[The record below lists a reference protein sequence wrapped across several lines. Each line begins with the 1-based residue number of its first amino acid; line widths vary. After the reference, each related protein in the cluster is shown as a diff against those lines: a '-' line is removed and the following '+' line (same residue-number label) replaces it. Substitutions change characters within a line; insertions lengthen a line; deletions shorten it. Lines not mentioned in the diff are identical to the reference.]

1 MSALVNK
8 FAPGYRTITLTSP
21 LLVAG
26 SQCLIFYYY
35 VHGNVTLQ
43 ITYAAKNDVSEK
55 LKSYIGNKD
64 HAWRKASISL
74 PSNKK
79 DYKVK

>member
-8 FAPGYRTITLTSP
+8 FALGDKTTTLTSP

-35 VHGNVTLQ
+35 AYGEVTLQ
-43 ITYAAKNDVSEK
+43 ITYAAKDGTSEK
-55 LKSYIGNKD
+55 LKSYTGSKD
-64 HAWRKASISL
+64 HTWRKASIAL

-79 DYKVK
+79 DYKV